1 MVDSYLLIIAHNTK
15 EDSKKLIEELKL
27 IINDCKITACSM
39 ALKEDSHS
47 KNDNADQEFKR
58 SYPFEHDEDLEEQT
72 GKKCHL

>member
-1 MVDSYLLIIAHNTK
+1 V
-15 EDSKKLIEELKL
+15 
-27 IINDCKITACSM
+27 